1 VRDTGTHATVGGGR
15 VLDVAPEGRTDWSRL
30 AVRAAPPAGYLVGDE
45 HARVLV
51 ARAEDDVRTYHRDAP
66 DEPGIGREELR
77 RRLGVPPSLFAAA
90 SSAPRSSRRRTSS
103 GSPANARPRRAARIA
118 GGRRPHAA
126 ARRGAARI
134 AAPARRARAR
144 RTDRDGRAVRAIP
157 LLEAMD
163 AAGVTRRSGDLRS

>member
-1 VRDTGTHATVGGGR
+1 
-15 VLDVAPEGRTDWSRL
+15 
-30 AVRAAPPAGYLVGDE
+30 VRAAPPAGATLLDVLVRERGHVRADEVEALTGERPDGRATPGGYLVGDE

-103 GSPANARPRRAARIA
+103 GSRATARPRRAARMLADA
-118 GGRRPHAA
+118 GLTPPPAA
-126 ARRGAARI
+126 ELPASPRLLAALV
-134 AAPARRARAR
+134 
-144 RTDRDGRAVRAIP
+144 RDGRIVMAGPFVRSRCS
-157 LLEAMD
+157 
-163 AAGVTRRSGDLRS
+163 RRWMQQG